1 MVRMRMKMEK
11 SRSSLAFEQIHDI
24 SGVHLL
30 SLYHFMLTYRHHSE
44 LSDGPSFPSSWNS
57 AGPQ

>member
-11 SRSSLAFEQIHDI
+11 SRSSLAFRQIHDI

-57 AGPQ
+57 VGPQ